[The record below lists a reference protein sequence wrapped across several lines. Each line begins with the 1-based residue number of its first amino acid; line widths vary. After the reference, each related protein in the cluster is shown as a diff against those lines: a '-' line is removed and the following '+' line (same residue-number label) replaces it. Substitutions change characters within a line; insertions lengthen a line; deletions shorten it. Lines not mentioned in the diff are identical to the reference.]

1 MKTRVISALIAVLL
15 MGAVY
20 YFWRI
25 EGLLIIC
32 SLAIAGGIYE
42 YSRLTLVPKKA
53 PLHLRIAFFVF
64 TLAIFLIT
72 LWVEPL
78 IVAAI
83 AIGAVFFLTMCLL
96 VVESVEDLPQAF
108 EFQSLGIL
116 GMLYCGL
123 FPGLGLRI
131 LRFES
136 GSTWFLGL
144 LAIVF
149 SGDTFAYLTGRAF
162 GKNKLLEPV
171 SPKKTIEGAI
181 GGLVGS
187 AVAGAVLGGF
197 FLPDISIV
205 SLILVALVTGAFAQ
219 VGDLFESLIKRV
231 ADVKDSGSIMP
242 GHGGVLDRLDGVF
255 FAAPVYYVLV
265 RFLI

>member
-1 MKTRVISALIAVLL
+1 MKTRVISALIAVLI
-15 MGAVY
+15 MY
-20 YFWRI
+20 STFYFWRV

-32 SLAIAGGIYE
+32 SLAIAGGIFE

-53 PLHLRIAFFVF
+53 PLHLRLAFFVF
-64 TLAIFLIT
+64 TLALFLAT
-72 LWVEPL
+72 LWVEALTIPA
-78 IVAAI
+78 VAL
-83 AIGAVFFLTMCLL
+83 GSVFFLTMSLMI
-96 VVESVEDLPQAF
+96 VESAEGLPKAL

-116 GMLYCGL
+116 GLLYCGL

-136 GSTWFLGL
+136 GPTWFLGL

-149 SGDTFAYLTGRAF
+149 SGDTFAYLSGRAF
-162 GKNKLLEPV
+162 GSRKLLEPV
-171 SPKKTIEGAI
+171 SPKKTVEGSL

-187 AVAGAVLGGF
+187 AIAGAALGAF
-197 FLPDISIV
+197 FLPEIPLVSI
-205 SLILVALVTGAFAQ
+205 ILVALVTGAFAQ